1 MTVVPERQY
10 RKLFLQ
16 SGTLAEPVSV
26 LTSALGI
33 HNAASKGHVE
43 RTKALVGEVAVGLEL
58 GVEETWT
65 ARHAAVL
72 HDIGKIHIPSSILC
86 KPGKLNKHEWEIM
99 RRHPEIGAEML
110 SGIPGLE
117 RVRAAVLAHHERF
130 DGRGYP
136 AGLAGD
142 EIPAEAR
149 LISVVDAYDAMTN
162 DRPYRKAL
170 SHEEAIAELEAGA
183 GSQFDPFVV
192 EAVKAVLG

>member
-1 MTVVPERQY
+1 
-10 RKLFLQ
+10 
-16 SGTLAEPVSV
+16 
-26 LTSALGI
+26 LGI

-43 RTKALVGEVAVGLEL
+43 RTRALVGEVAVRLEL
-58 GVEETWT
+58 GAEETWT
-65 ARHAAVL
+65 ARQAAVL

-86 KPGKLNKHEWEIM
+86 KPGKLSEHEWEIM

-110 SGIPGLE
+110 SGISGLE

-170 SHEEAIAELEAGA
+170 SHEEAITELEAGA